1 MNDGFA
7 AYHEKPAVT
16 LERLARLEGVM
27 LEEIEELRK
36 LVSSKL
42 GNR

>member
-16 LERLARLEGVM
+16 LERLARLERVM

-36 LVSSKL
+36 MMNDE
-42 GNR
+42 G